1 MSHVLIIEPVSSGTL
16 LVSAAHAAGH
26 RVTVVSAGQGD
37 RCLPDRLRARVD
49 AVLTVDS
56 NDEDKVLDAV
66 VRAHEQQP
74 FDAVLPGFEYYVP
87 LVARL
92 AARLGLP
99 GLAEEAALRLRYKNL
114 MREALDRAG
123 VRVPRF
129 RAVDVSRAPDD
140 RAAAVDAAVAH
151 VGLPCV
157 VKPVDLAGSVLVRKA
172 ATVAEV
178 REAVARIADSTV
190 TDLDRGPQP
199 LALVEEYVPGPEY
212 SLEGYLTP
220 AGPSIAGVTRKR
232 LGPEPHFVETGH
244 VVTAAGAG
252 GADADLIGYVTE
264 AVRALGLDTGVF
276 HAEVRKGPH
285 GPVLMEVGA
294 RLPGDQI
301 CTLLELAIGLDLPA
315 AFVACMLGRP
325 PRPPAPAADGTHPAD
340 GSRAAGIRFLVR
352 PGLTRFTEVRG
363 LAEAQGIEGYV
374 DSHLVYGPGQDVPE
388 AADFSGRLGWFI
400 FTAPDEHT
408 LQAALDEADGR
419 MRFL

>member
-16 LVSAAHAAGH
+16 LISAAHAAGH
-26 RVTVVSAGQGD
+26 QVSVVSAGQGD
-37 RCLPDRLRARVD
+37 RCLSDAFRDLVD
-49 AVLTVDS
+49 TVITVDS

-66 VRAHEQQP
+66 VRAHERQP
-74 FDAVLPGFEYYVP
+74 FDAILPGFEYYVP

-99 GLAEEAALRLRYKNL
+99 GLTEAAALRLRYKNL

-140 RAAAVDAAVAH
+140 LAADVDAATAH

-178 REAVARIADSTV
+178 RDAVARIAECGIA
-190 TDLDRGPQP
+190 DLDRGPRP
-199 LALVEEYVPGPEY
+199 LALIEEYVQGPEY
-212 SLEGYLTP
+212 SLEGYLT
-220 AGPSIAGVTRKR
+220 ADGPSIAGVTRKR

-244 VVTAAGAG
+244 LVTAAGTG
-252 GADADLIGYVTE
+252 GPDADLVAYVTE
-264 AVRALGLDTGVF
+264 AVRVLGLDTGVF
-276 HAEVRKGPH
+276 HAEVRRGPH

-301 CTLLELAIGLDLPA
+301 CTLLQLAIGLDLPA
-315 AFVACMLGRP
+315 AFVTCMLGRP
-325 PRPPAPAADGTHPAD
+325 PRPLAPAGDGSHLADGT
-340 GSRAAGIRFLVR
+340 RAAGIRFLVR
-352 PGLTRFTEVRG
+352 PGLTRFTEVQG
-363 LAEAQGIEGYV
+363 LDKARDITGYV
-374 DSHLVYGPGQDVPE
+374 NSALVYGPGQDIPE
-388 AADFSGRLGWFI
+388 AADFNGRLGWFI
-400 FTAPDEHT
+400 FTAPDAPALE
-408 LQAALDEADGR
+408 AALDEADER